1 MTHTARLTVVAKR
14 LQVLLTTK
22 IDDVNFYDPPIKK
35 VYYGDQERIPE
46 VPSICI
52 EPSTKLRS
60 WPPKPNLM
68 SDNQLEVDILIYHS
82 GGDKLSEDVK
92 YESDRLAETVEEY
105 LLQFVTLPDA
115 DGNPLVIHS
124 GIVTHEPGYYRRQNS
139 LFHGS
144 RLLWRGI
151 TKTQLTQAG

>member
-14 LQVLLTTK
+14 LQALLLEK
-22 IDDVNFYDPPIKK
+22 VDDTNFYDPPIKK
-35 VYYGDQERIPE
+35 VYYGDQQRIPE
-46 VPSICI
+46 VPSICV
-52 EPSTKLRS
+52 EPSAKSRS

-68 SDNQLEVDILIYHS
+68 TDNTLEVDILVYHS
-82 GGDKLSEDVK
+82 NADKLSEDVK
-92 YESDRLAETVEEY
+92 YETDRLGETVEEFINT
-105 LLQFVTLPDA
+105 FVTLPDA
-115 DGNPLVIHS
+115 EGSPLVIH
-124 GIVTHEPGYYRRQNS
+124 GMVVIHEPGYFRRENS